1 MRHVAS
7 DNATCDTDN
16 ATCDKRYNILSNK
29 ALLVAAKMV
38 LSVLNYRVLLPLHCV
53 VQLPSFVHHQAMFV
67 LGYASHKAWIV
78 QQTH

>member
-1 MRHVAS
+1 MCHVTQTMRHVTS
-7 DNATCDTDN
+7 DNAS
-16 ATCDKRYNILSNK
+16 CDKRYNILSNK